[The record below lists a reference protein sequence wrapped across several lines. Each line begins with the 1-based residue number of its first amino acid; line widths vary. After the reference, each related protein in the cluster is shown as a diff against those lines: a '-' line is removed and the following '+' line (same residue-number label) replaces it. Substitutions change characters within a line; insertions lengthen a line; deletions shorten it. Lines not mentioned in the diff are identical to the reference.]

1 MALVLKD
8 RIKETSST
16 TGTGTLTLGGAVDG
30 FRSFADIGDG
40 NTTYY
45 CIADGNN
52 FEVGIGTYTASG
64 TTLARTT
71 VLQTSAGNTNKI
83 TCTGNQKVFVT
94 QPASKA
100 AYLDASNELV
110 VASTALSA
118 VQQRWTK
125 TATSNQ
131 TVFNGAADNSGPT
144 LAVNSSSHVFLNGI
158 FLKETTDYALSGGTT
173 VTLTAGAT
181 VNDIVEVI
189 TFTPL
194 SSSITGISDGDIP
207 VFTSGVADNDF
218 LKVAGTS
225 IEGRSASEVLSDIGG
240 QSALTF
246 GISSGNVPTFTSGVV
261 DNDFLKI
268 DGTTV
273 EGRSASEVLSDIG
286 GQASLTFGIS
296 NTNAVKIDSSS
307 VADDEYA
314 RFTAN
319 GLESRSTAEV
329 LSDIGALS
337 TSSASSTYAPL
348 ATPTFSS
355 SITTTTSVNVGT
367 NGGFYLIQD
376 SSESNIRS
384 ESQPLIL
391 QTYASSAWQD
401 RLTVTNVGNVGIGGS
416 PVPSDSQYNTA
427 TLHLRQA
434 GTSSSTNKG
443 TQIKFTTGSSG
454 HTASDGGFIAY
465 WHDNNFYLNNQE
477 GGQFRFYSG
486 GTEVINV
493 NSSGHIVLPQ
503 TGIVAFN
510 STSDEYIQGGSGTI
524 TMGVNNSAHFKIED
538 TVSTFG
544 QNDADYTV
552 KIGNS
557 TYAGIYVDGDSDIAM
572 VTPSNDYAIFGAN
585 NSRTYLYYNGTN
597 TLYTDANGVYVRTVA
612 DATDGNLYLGN
623 QGAARIVGDHYTAT
637 YAVTPSSDYFIYG
650 EVNSYTYLYY
660 DGSWK
665 ARTVSN
671 GLYVNTELGLPNT
684 GAVRWG
690 GGSLSYI
697 YGHATSDT
705 VIGSYDDLYLNS
717 NWVRYF
723 NASNGNAGTTEYAR
737 ISTSGNWFS
746 GPIGV
751 NGQATNYGSS
761 GQVLTSQGNAS
772 PVWATASAGAWSLV
786 SNNVI
791 SSSNHGSS
799 SWLNFSLSAANFY
812 RFTFTSFSFDYY
824 DDYLSL
830 RLSSDGGSSFQTL
843 IGSKRDQSWSQYY
856 SFGGSNQSTSSYFQT
871 TRYTIKASNPACPLT
886 MEILLFACNGRGA
899 VAEGR
904 GFMQDNSNQPTSF
917 HFKCSAYQATTSNYI
932 RFQPH
937 NYGSN
942 SNQAM
947 RGHLKVERWTT

>member
-118 VQQRWTK
+118 IQQRWTK

-131 TVFNGAADNSGPT
+131 TVFSGAADNSGPT

-173 VTLTAGAT
+173 VTLTSGAT

-246 GISSGNVPTFTSGVV
+246 GISSGNVPTFTSGVA

-296 NTNAVKIDSSS
+296 NTNAVKIDSTS

-348 ATPTFSS
+348 ASPSFTGIATVTGSGSGQLRLNSTSSDYMIEFQRSGVSEWWQKASS
-355 SITTTTSVNVGT
+355 SSFAIHENGVGDHLT
-367 NGGFYLIQD
+367 IASGG
-376 SSESNIRS
+376 N
-384 ESQPLIL
+384 
-391 QTYASSAWQD
+391 
-401 RLTVTNVGNVGIGGS
+401 
-416 PVPSDSQYNTA
+416 A
-427 TLHLRQA
+427 TFA
-434 GTSSSTNKG
+434 GTVNIG
-443 TQIKFTTGSSG
+443 TTGSLSNNSG
-454 HTASDGGFIAY
+454 TFLIDANTNINLRGGVHTFDNADGSVEYMRITSPGYI
-465 WHDNNFYLNNQE
+465 
-477 GGQFRFYSG
+477 
-486 GTEVINV
+486 T
-493 NSSGHIVLPQ
+493 LPQ
-503 TGIVAFN
+503 TGVLAFH
-510 STSDEYIQGGSGTI
+510 STSDEYITATAGVLYL
-524 TMGVNNSAHFKIED
+524 GVNNTAHLKIED

-544 QNDADYTV
+544 QSDADYTV

-705 VIGSYDDLYLNS
+705 VIGSYDDMYLRS
-717 NWVRYF
+717 NWVRFYDG
-723 NASNGNAGTTEYAR
+723 SNGYSATNEYAR

-751 NGQATNYGSS
+751 NGQATTYGSS

>member
-110 VASTALSA
+110 VASTALSSI
-118 VQQRWTK
+118 QQRWTK
-125 TATSNQ
+125 TAISNQ

-296 NTNAVKIDSSS
+296 NTNAVKIDSTS

-337 TSSASSTYAPL
+337 TSSASSTYLTQSNASSTYLTQSSASSTYAPL
-348 ATPTFSS
+348 SGATFT
-355 SITTTTSVNVGT
+355 G
-367 NGGFYLIQD
+367 
-376 SSESNIRS
+376 NI
-384 ESQPLIL
+384 I
-391 QTYASSAWQD
+391 
-401 RLTVTNVGNVGIGGS
+401 
-416 PVPSDSQYNTA
+416 
-427 TLHLRQA
+427 
-434 GTSSSTNKG
+434 
-443 TQIKFTTGSSG
+443 
-454 HTASDGGFIAY
+454 
-465 WHDNNFYLNNQE
+465 
-477 GGQFRFYSG
+477 
-486 GTEVINV
+486 
-493 NSSGHIVLPQ
+493 LPQ
-503 TGIVAFN
+503 TGVLAFN
-510 STSDEYIQGGSGTI
+510 SVADEYITATASNMYIGVDNGYHI
-524 TMGVNNSAHFKIED
+524 HIDGVNDHINFRIDNAN
-538 TVSTFG
+538 V
-544 QNDADYTV
+544 N
-552 KIGNS
+552 GNLH
-557 TYAGIYVDGDSDIAM
+557 YN
-572 VTPSNDYAIFGAN
+572 SNDYFALES
-585 NSRTYLYYNGTN
+585 NS
-597 TLYTDANGVYVRTVA
+597 
-612 DATDGNLYLGN
+612 
-623 QGAARIVGDHYTAT
+623 
-637 YAVTPSSDYFIYG
+637 
-650 EVNSYTYLYY
+650 
-660 DGSWK
+660 
-665 ARTVSN
+665 
-671 GLYVNTELGLPNT
+671 
-684 GAVRWG
+684 
-690 GGSLSYI
+690 
-697 YGHATSDT
+697 
-705 VIGSYDDLYLNS
+705 
-717 NWVRYF
+717 
-723 NASNGNAGTTEYAR
+723 
-737 ISTSGNWFS
+737 
-746 GPIGV
+746 
-751 NGQATNYGSS
+751 
-761 GQVLTSQGNAS
+761 
-772 PVWATASAGAWSLV
+772 
-786 SNNVI
+786 
-791 SSSNHGSS
+791 
-799 SWLNFSLSAANFY
+799 
-812 RFTFTSFSFDYY
+812 
-824 DDYLSL
+824 YLSL
-830 RLSSDGGSSFQTL
+830 QANVSSTQRSLILSNTYFRPFLADNGTIDLGTSGGKFKDLHLSGIGYASSSFRAPIFYDTDNTSKYINPTGTSKINVLEIDGGTSNAGNDATL
-843 IGSKRDQSWSQYY
+843 YVSATNNNDWGIYIDKYRGSATE
-856 SFGGSNQSTSSYFQT
+856 FGLLIDVGTGASNAFKIRGNDAEVFRVTGNGTTYIQNNLYASAFYDVDNSSY
-871 TRYTIKASNPACPLT
+871 YLNPSST
-886 MEILLFACNGRGA
+886 
-899 VAEGR
+899 
-904 GFMQDNSNQPTSF
+904 
-917 HFKCSAYQATTSNYI
+917 
-932 RFQPH
+932 
-937 NYGSN
+937 
-942 SNQAM
+942 
-947 RGHLKVERWTT
+947 

>member
-110 VASTALSA
+110 VASTALSSI
-118 VQQRWTK
+118 QQRWTK
-125 TATSNQ
+125 TAISNQ

-246 GISSGNVPTFTSGVV
+246 GISSGNVPTFTSGVA

-319 GLESRSTAEV
+319 GLESRSTSEVLSDIGGQASLTFGISNTNAVKIDSTSVADDEYARFTANGLESRSTAEV

-337 TSSASSTYAPL
+337 TSSASSTYLTQSNASSTYLTQSSASSTYAPL
-348 ATPTFSS
+348 SGATFT
-355 SITTTTSVNVGT
+355 G
-367 NGGFYLIQD
+367 
-376 SSESNIRS
+376 NI
-384 ESQPLIL
+384 I
-391 QTYASSAWQD
+391 
-401 RLTVTNVGNVGIGGS
+401 
-416 PVPSDSQYNTA
+416 
-427 TLHLRQA
+427 
-434 GTSSSTNKG
+434 
-443 TQIKFTTGSSG
+443 
-454 HTASDGGFIAY
+454 
-465 WHDNNFYLNNQE
+465 
-477 GGQFRFYSG
+477 
-486 GTEVINV
+486 
-493 NSSGHIVLPQ
+493 LPQ
-503 TGIVAFN
+503 TGVLAFN
-510 STSDEYIQGGSGTI
+510 SVADEYITATASNMYIGVDNGYHI
-524 TMGVNNSAHFKIED
+524 HIDGVNDHINFRIDNAN
-538 TVSTFG
+538 V
-544 QNDADYTV
+544 N
-552 KIGNS
+552 GNLH
-557 TYAGIYVDGDSDIAM
+557 YN
-572 VTPSNDYAIFGAN
+572 SNDYFALESNSYLSLQAN
-585 NSRTYLYYNGTN
+585 VSSTQRSLILSNTYFRPFLADNGTIDLGTSGGKFKDLHLSGIGYASSSFRAPIFYDSGN
-597 TLYTDANGVYVRTVA
+597 TTYYCDPASSS
-612 DATDGNLYLGN
+612 NLYQVRSNGGITAGTISGLNSMG
-623 QGAARIVGDHYTAT
+623 QIGLYATAPYISFHSGTLDRTAYIQESGGAFYLNEATFTSMSGSARA
-637 YAVTPSSDYFIYG
+637 PLF
-650 EVNSYTYLYY
+650 Y
-660 DGSWK
+660 D
-665 ARTVSN
+665 VSN
-671 GLYVNTELGLPNT
+671 TAYYVDP
-684 GAVRWG
+684 
-690 GGSLSYI
+690 Y
-697 YGHATSDT
+697 
-705 VIGSYDDLYLNS
+705 
-717 NWVRYF
+717 
-723 NASNGNAGTTEYAR
+723 
-737 ISTSGNWFS
+737 STSVLNNINFYGLIQS
-746 GPIGV
+746 AGS
-751 NGQATNYGSS
+751 AGSS
-761 GQVLTSQGNAS
+761 GQVLTSNGSGSRPTWQDAGGGAWEVIGNYTGTNVASVDFINGTNGFVWNNTYKRIKMYGNAIMNSGSATQGSVMIS
-772 PVWATASAGAWSLV
+772 PLV
-786 SNNVI
+786 S
-791 SSSNHGSS
+791 SGSS
-799 SWLNFSLSAANFY
+799 GNVVLSNLCFYIQQWMEGYPEFNASL
-812 RFTFTSFSFDYY
+812 
-824 DDYLSL
+824 
-830 RLSSDGGSSFQTL
+830 
-843 IGSKRDQSWSQYY
+843 
-856 SFGGSNQSTSSYFQT
+856 
-871 TRYTIKASNPACPLT
+871 
-886 MEILLFACNGRGA
+886 
-899 VAEGR
+899 
-904 GFMQDNSNQPTSF
+904 
-917 HFKCSAYQATTSNYI
+917 TTSNEYRGQSNNTSGGYI
-932 RFQPH
+932 GYFFIGTRSGSTNLGNNFFSTTIGGTTYYSGRRNSYASVELDINSKGITGSTSWNMFTHTYADHPGFYFYPRRIHGQTSSFGYTEKGLRFAL
-937 NYGSN
+937 SN
-942 SNQAM
+942 TSY
-947 RGHLKVERWTT
+947 RFDYDFTFVGLKP

>member
-71 VLQTSAGNTNKI
+71 VLQTSAGNTTKI

-118 VQQRWTK
+118 IQQRWTK

-173 VTLTAGAT
+173 VTLTSGAT

-218 LKVAGTS
+218 LKVAGTT
-225 IEGRSASEVLSDIGG
+225 IEGRSSSEVLSDIGG

-296 NTNAVKIDSSS
+296 NTNAVKIDSTS

-337 TSSASSTYAPL
+337 TS
-348 ATPTFSS
+348 
-355 SITTTTSVNVGT
+355 
-367 NGGFYLIQD
+367 
-376 SSESNIRS
+376 
-384 ESQPLIL
+384 
-391 QTYASSAWQD
+391 
-401 RLTVTNVGNVGIGGS
+401 
-416 PVPSDSQYNTA
+416 
-427 TLHLRQA
+427 
-434 GTSSSTNKG
+434 
-443 TQIKFTTGSSG
+443 
-454 HTASDGGFIAY
+454 
-465 WHDNNFYLNNQE
+465 
-477 GGQFRFYSG
+477 
-486 GTEVINV
+486 
-493 NSSGHIVLPQ
+493 
-503 TGIVAFN
+503 VA
-510 STSDEYIQGGSGTI
+510 
-524 TMGVNNSAHFKIED
+524 
-538 TVSTFG
+538 
-544 QNDADYTV
+544 
-552 KIGNS
+552 
-557 TYAGIYVDGDSDIAM
+557 
-572 VTPSNDYAIFGAN
+572 
-585 NSRTYLYYNGTN
+585 
-597 TLYTDANGVYVRTVA
+597 
-612 DATDGNLYLGN
+612 
-623 QGAARIVGDHYTAT
+623 
-637 YAVTPSSDYFIYG
+637 
-650 EVNSYTYLYY
+650 
-660 DGSWK
+660 
-665 ARTVSN
+665 
-671 GLYVNTELGLPNT
+671 
-684 GAVRWG
+684 
-690 GGSLSYI
+690 
-697 YGHATSDT
+697 
-705 VIGSYDDLYLNS
+705 
-717 NWVRYF
+717 
-723 NASNGNAGTTEYAR
+723 
-737 ISTSGNWFS
+737 
-746 GPIGV
+746 
-751 NGQATNYGSS
+751 
-761 GQVLTSQGNAS
+761 
-772 PVWATASAGAWSLV
+772 
-786 SNNVI
+786 
-791 SSSNHGSS
+791 
-799 SWLNFSLSAANFY
+799 
-812 RFTFTSFSFDYY
+812 
-824 DDYLSL
+824 LSL
-830 RLSSDGGSSFQTL
+830 
-843 IGSKRDQSWSQYY
+843 IH
-856 SFGGSNQSTSSYFQT
+856 
-871 TRYTIKASNPACPLT
+871 I
-886 MEILLFACNGRGA
+886 
-899 VAEGR
+899 
-904 GFMQDNSNQPTSF
+904 
-917 HFKCSAYQATTSNYI
+917 
-932 RFQPH
+932 
-937 NYGSN
+937 
-942 SNQAM
+942 
-947 RGHLKVERWTT
+947 

>member
-71 VLQTSAGNTNKI
+71 VLQTSAGNTTKI

-110 VASTALSA
+110 VASTALSSI
-118 VQQRWTK
+118 QQRWTK

-173 VTLTAGAT
+173 VTLTSGAT

-246 GISSGNVPTFTSGVV
+246 GISSGNVPTFTSGVA

-319 GLESRSTAEV
+319 GLESRSTSEVLSDIGGQASLTFGISNTNAVKIDSTSVADDEYARFTANGLESRSTAEV

-348 ATPTFSS
+348 SNPTFTGTSG
-355 SITTTTSVNVGT
+355 ITAGGLLLNDNGHSGNILSVRTDDDSPWAFRIGNDSVGTSAGYSFYQHNNGTINHYSYGNGSYVNTHFHTSDGSGNVTYMRVDTNGSVNITPGT
-367 NGGFYLIQD
+367 GNGSNDASLYVNGPNANDWGMVLNKASGDYGLDIRGTTGSYALRILSNNAEKFRVTWDGTTYSQGSVYAPIFYD
-376 SSESNIRS
+376 V
-384 ESQPLIL
+384 
-391 QTYASSAWQD
+391 ASTSYYMDA
-401 RLTVTNVGNVGIGGS
+401 
-416 PVPSDSQYNTA
+416 
-427 TLHLRQA
+427 A
-434 GTSSSTNKG
+434 GTSVLNSVFTAGTLSVNTTSTLNSVGQLGIYSSSSPYISFHNG
-443 TQIKFTTGSSG
+443 TLDRTAYIQESG
-454 HTASDGGFIAY
+454 GA
-465 WHDNNFYLNNQE
+465 FYLNE
-477 GGQFRFYSG
+477 ATFTEMSGSARAPLFYDNG
-486 GTEVINV
+486 NTAYYVD
-493 NSSGHIVLPQ
+493 PY
-503 TGIVAFN
+503 
-510 STSDEYIQGGSGTI
+510 STSVLNYLNIYGTLQVAGNSGT
-524 TMGVNNSAHFKIED
+524 
-538 TVSTFG
+538 
-544 QNDADYTV
+544 
-552 KIGNS
+552 
-557 TYAGIYVDGDSDIAM
+557 
-572 VTPSNDYAIFGAN
+572 
-585 NSRTYLYYNGTN
+585 
-597 TLYTDANGVYVRTVA
+597 
-612 DATDGNLYLGN
+612 
-623 QGAARIVGDHYTAT
+623 
-637 YAVTPSSDYFIYG
+637 
-650 EVNSYTYLYY
+650 
-660 DGSWK
+660 
-665 ARTVSN
+665 
-671 GLYVNTELGLPNT
+671 
-684 GAVRWG
+684 
-690 GGSLSYI
+690 
-697 YGHATSDT
+697 
-705 VIGSYDDLYLNS
+705 
-717 NWVRYF
+717 
-723 NASNGNAGTTEYAR
+723 
-737 ISTSGNWFS
+737 
-746 GPIGV
+746 
-751 NGQATNYGSS
+751 S
-761 GQVLTSQGNAS
+761 GQVLTSNG
-772 PVWATASAGAWSLV
+772 GAAP
-786 SNNVI
+786 
-791 SSSNHGSS
+791 
-799 SWLNFSLSAANFY
+799 SWQDA
-812 RFTFTSFSFDYY
+812 
-824 DDYLSL
+824 
-830 RLSSDGGSSFQTL
+830 GGSEWETVTDVQLTSGNDTYL
-843 IGSKRDQSWSQYY
+843 DITVTRGYY
-856 SFGGSNQSTSSYFQT
+856 YRIWISDHLVNNTGGARKF
-871 TRYTIKASNPACPLT
+871 
-886 MEILLFACNGRGA
+886 EILFHNYTHGWQRNESNAYLLCAGYSEWTA
-899 VAEGR
+899 V
-904 GFMQDNSNQPTSF
+904 N
-917 HFKCSAYQATTSNYI
+917 TSNYYPNAYGQQNSDTSYGSYGWI
-932 RFQPH
+932 ARGECGTK
-937 NYGSN
+937 GSN
-942 SNQAM
+942 SADFGYMEWYQGDSQVIHASSNNYCRFNFNTYNYYVQNWGYTTPVVGGTSGSLTDSSFINKI
-947 RGHLKVERWTT
+947 RFRNVWGNGFWGNFRVTRLKVS